1 MLLPNKMPLSKE
13 QLLSFVC
20 NIIDQSNSCIAI
32 IDQQDSNLPI
42 LYYNESFSELTG
54 YINNELIGKNLR
66 SLRGIKTDP
75 EIESEI
81 DLNIKSQLPVE
92 INIIHYHKDGSPF
105 WNYLYSLPIKD
116 ETNEVQFTLICCKN
130 ITDQMLD
137 KMLSKL
143 EREVYAELDKGG
155 DTEVILQLIAQ
166 KIEMYYIRSVYCA
179 IRVLD
184 STGELKVVATGSL
197 PSTLIESINAYII
210 EPTAGFN
217 EKAVYIDNVSHKQI
231 ELNNNIYN
239 DISSLEVISCWTKP
253 IVNQHHHILGSI
265 TIYLKDQASLKQS
278 DLEFLNK
285 LSPIITLSLKYAEQ
299 KQELERLAFY
309 DMNTGIPNQNYFYT
323 NLTEWIEGDFT
334 GIILIIQPGEYS
346 GIVDLYGRKTGDEL
360 LIQIAN
366 RLKNHQK
373 VECNEDII
381 YGRFSNSSIITA
393 KKIYHDK
400 IDLYVSRLRQELTT
414 SPYVLADREMFISLN
429 IGIAHFGNGV
439 LMEESIRQADI
450 ALTSSRKKFGT
461 VITFF
466 EEETNKLMQQ
476 EMDTLNQLIHG
487 LKNNEFS
494 AFLQPKVN
502 LKTAEI
508 EGFEAL
514 ARWHSPV
521 LGSVSPA
528 TFIPIAEY
536 SGKIREIDNAI
547 LKQVLKWQQA
557 RKEKGLKLVPV
568 SVNISPVHF
577 YHDTFVDDF
586 ISLVHQYHISPEYIK
601 VEVTENFEL
610 VDFEKAKS
618 ILIRLKEYGYE
629 SSIDDFGVGF
639 SSLSYLQQ
647 LPFSEI
653 KIDQSFISNMNND
666 EMFAVVQTI
675 IQLASRLKMHA
686 VAEGI
691 ETVDQYNLLKNIG
704 CNTGQ
709 GYYFHKPMPINEAE
723 KLLNNI
729 K

>member
-1 MLLPNKMPLSKE
+1 MLSPNKMPLSKE
-13 QLLSFVC
+13 QLLSFIC

-32 IDQQDSNLPI
+32 IDQQNPNLPI
-42 LYYNESFSELTG
+42 IYYNDSFSELTG

-143 EREVYAELDKGG
+143 EREVYAELDQGG
-155 DTEVILQLIAQ
+155 DAEIILQLIAQ
-166 KIEMYYIRSVYCA
+166 KIEIYYIRSVYCA

-184 STGELKVVATGSL
+184 SNGELKVVATGSL

-210 EPTAGFN
+210 EPRAGFN
-217 EKAVYIDNVSHKQI
+217 EKAVYIDNVSHRQI
-231 ELNNNIYN
+231 ELSNNFYD
-239 DISSLEVISCWTKP
+239 DIPSLEVISCWTKP

-265 TIYLKDQASLKQS
+265 TIYLKDPASLKQA

-285 LSPIITLSLKYAEQ
+285 LSPIISLSLKYAEQ

-309 DMNTGIPNQNYFYT
+309 DMNTGIPNQNYFHT

-334 GIILIIQPGEYS
+334 GIILIIQPVEYS
-346 GIVDLYGRKTGDEL
+346 GIVDLYGRKIGDEL
-360 LIQIAN
+360 LLQIAN
-366 RLKNHQK
+366 RLNNHQK
-373 VECNEDII
+373 IAWDEEII
-381 YGRFSNSSIITA
+381 YGRFSNSSIIMA
-393 KKIYHDK
+393 KKIYDDK
-400 IDLYVSRLRQELTT
+400 IDQYVSRLRQELTA
-414 SPYVLADREMFISLN
+414 SPYVLTGREMFINLN

-487 LKNNEFS
+487 LKNDEFS
-494 AFLQPKVN
+494 VFLQPKVN

-508 EGFEAL
+508 VGFEAL
-514 ARWHSPV
+514 ARWHSCFRFGITGY
-521 LGSVSPA
+521 L
-528 TFIPIAEY
+528 Y
-536 SGKIREIDNAI
+536 SYCRI
-547 LKQVLKWQQA
+547 
-557 RKEKGLKLVPV
+557 
-568 SVNISPVHF
+568 
-577 YHDTFVDDF
+577 
-586 ISLVHQYHISPEYIK
+586 
-601 VEVTENFEL
+601 
-610 VDFEKAKS
+610 
-618 ILIRLKEYGYE
+618 
-629 SSIDDFGVGF
+629 
-639 SSLSYLQQ
+639 
-647 LPFSEI
+647 
-653 KIDQSFISNMNND
+653 
-666 EMFAVVQTI
+666 
-675 IQLASRLKMHA
+675 
-686 VAEGI
+686 
-691 ETVDQYNLLKNIG
+691 
-704 CNTGQ
+704 
-709 GYYFHKPMPINEAE
+709 
-723 KLLNNI
+723 
-729 K
+729 

>member
-32 IDQQDSNLPI
+32 IDQQEQDLPI

-92 INIIHYHKDGSPF
+92 INIIHYHRDGSPF

-143 EREVYAELDKGG
+143 EREVYAELDQGG
-155 DTEVILQLIAQ
+155 DTEVILQLIAE

-184 STGELKVVATGSL
+184 SNGELKVIATGSL

-231 ELNNNIYN
+231 ELNKNIYN
-239 DISSLEVISCWTKP
+239 EIPSLEVISCWTKP

-323 NLTEWIEGDFT
+323 NLEEWIEGAFT

-366 RLKNHQK
+366 RLNNHQK
-373 VECNEDII
+373 VESNEEII

-393 KKIYHDK
+393 QKIYDDK
-400 IDLYVSRLRQELTT
+400 INQYVSRLRKELTA
-414 SPYVLADREMFISLN
+414 SPYVLAGREMFISLN
-429 IGIAHFGNGV
+429 VGIAHFGNGV

-494 AFLQPKVN
+494 AFLQPKIN

-557 RKEKGLKLVPV
+557 RKEKGLKLIPV

-586 ISLVHQYHISPEYIK
+586 ISLVHQYHISPKFIK

-675 IQLASRLKMHA
+675 IQLASRLNMHA